1 MSRIADA
8 YAKQMQNA
16 TCRMQMQNALQM
28 QIALQIKYQKDTQPE
43 ISNGLRA
50 RGAGPDLRDTPTAA

>member
-16 TCRMQMQNALQM
+16 ACRMPMQNALQM
-28 QIALQIKYQKDTQPE
+28 QIALQIRYQKDTQLE
-43 ISNGLRA
+43 ISNGMRA
-50 RGAGPDLRDTPTAA
+50 RGAGPDLRAMPTAA